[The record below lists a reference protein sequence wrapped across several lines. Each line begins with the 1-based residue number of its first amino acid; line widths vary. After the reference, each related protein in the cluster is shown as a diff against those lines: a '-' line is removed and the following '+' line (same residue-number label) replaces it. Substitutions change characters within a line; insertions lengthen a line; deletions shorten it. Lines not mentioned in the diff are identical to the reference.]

1 MRISVAVGS
10 GGVSVGVSEVDEGRV
25 VEEGGGGLV
34 SNVGEMLGGGGG
46 AVGTGG
52 EGLVGFGLGKGDG
65 QGDVL
70 SQQE

>member
-10 GGVSVGVSEVDEGRV
+10 GGLSVGVSEVDEGGV
-25 VEEGGGGLV
+25 VEEGGGSLV
-34 SNVGEMLGGGGG
+34 SNVGE
-46 AVGTGG
+46 TGG